1 MLLEK
6 AEEVVEAPSLVEPL
20 DVDAEVSLAKP
31 TDNFEDDEDDEAN
44 SLEKLT
50 RQLEVTIL
58 FDVLDKEDEEDWDA
72 DSLYVEEDTVLESW
86 LRWLD
91 NDPIDN
97 ILELVEINETE
108 ENVVDDDI
116 EETAEADLVN
126 EEDEL
131 TNLDVAGDED
141 EDKDEDELGIVDE
154 SELELRVEAL
164 MLVDPVDNPK
174 EDDWPDDIEAGEETK
189 DDEAVDDKELD
200 LTKSLEWI
208 ELDTDVFAL
217 DEEATK
223 LDDDF
228 VELDE
233 LVILTVEELEVG
245 NPGNVVAPWQ
255 DWKSLKA
262 SQSNASCAWYNGQL
276 VKVTRSQTVSLNPST
291 KAEPKLS
298 VYNK

>member
-20 DVDAEVSLAKP
+20 DVDTEVSLAKP

-116 EETAEADLVN
+116 EETAEADPVN

-131 TNLDVAGDED
+131 TNLDVAGDE
-141 EDKDEDELGIVDE
+141 DEDELGIVDE

-262 SQSNASCAWYNGQL
+262 SQSNASWAWYNGQL